1 MAGDLILHVG
11 MPRTGT
17 SAIQESLYYG
27 LNNPETLYFSFDETK
42 ASATLNA
49 LFSADPSDDPRLRLL
64 GWSPEKFADF
74 QRTAEQKLWHALSV
88 ATSTHS
94 SLYLSAENC
103 WVMQQS
109 ELQAMKR
116 FIDAARLTIRV
127 VAYVRPRHD
136 WLESRFQDYI
146 SRGGR
151 NFRVA
156 PPRMDVLNYAERI
169 QTLEQVFG
177 KTRVEL
183 FPYAPHLFPGNC
195 VVAHFSRTRQLDLPA
210 DAIRR
215 TPASLSL
222 PALRLLYAYRQ
233 HVPQRRGSKS
243 AVMQNQL
250 LLKQLSALSGPQLR
264 LHPEL
269 VAPILDPLQDQLAV
283 VSDRTGVAFPE
294 TWHRRDHE
302 LCVQSEQ
309 DLLNFCDQSLDWLCQ
324 VSHMP
329 QIRRGSAEQTAQQVA
344 ERVEKLRTAIPLSMT
359 IQWNLDATKRFLRR
373 VAQNI

>member
-109 ELQAMKR
+109 ELAAMKR
-116 FIDAARLTIRV
+116 FIEAARLPIRV
-127 VAYVRPRHD
+127 VAYIRPRHD

-156 PPRMDVLNYAERI
+156 PLRMDVLNYAERI

-177 KTRVEL
+177 KAWVEL
-183 FPYAPHLFPGNC
+183 FPYAPHLFPDKC
-195 VVAHFSRTRQLDLPA
+195 VVMHFRRTRELDLPA

-283 VSDRTGVAFPE
+283 VSDRTGVDFPE
-294 TWHRRDHE
+294 TWHRRDDE

-324 VSHMP
+324 VSRMP

>member
-1 MAGDLILHVG
+1 MAGEVILHAG
-11 MPRTGT
+11 MSRTGT

-42 ASATLNA
+42 ATATLNA
-49 LFSADPSDDPRLRLL
+49 LFSSDPSDDPRLRLL
-64 GWSPEKFADF
+64 GWSPERFADF

-109 ELQAMKR
+109 ELQALKR
-116 FIDAARLTIRV
+116 FIDAARLPIRV

-146 SRGGR
+146 ARGGR

-156 PPRMDVLNYAERI
+156 PQRVDVLNYAERI
-169 QTLEQVFG
+169 QNLDQVFG

-183 FPYAPHLFPGNC
+183 FPYAPQYFPDNC
-195 VVAHFSRTRQLDLPA
+195 VVTHFCRTRELDLPIE
-210 DAIRR
+210 AIRR

-233 HVPQRRGSKS
+233 HIPQRRGSKS
-243 AVMQNQL
+243 AVMQDQL
-250 LLKQLSALSGPQLR
+250 LLKQLSALSGPPLR
-264 LHPEL
+264 LHPSL
-269 VAPILDPLQDQLAV
+269 VAPVLDPLQDQLAL
-283 VSDRTGVAFPE
+283 VSERTRLNFAE
-294 TWHRRDHE
+294 TWHSRDE
-302 LCVQSEQ
+302 QLCVQSEQ

-324 VSHMP
+324 ASRMP
-329 QIRRGSAEQTAQQVA
+329 QIRRGTAEQTAQQVA
-344 ERVEKLRTAIPLSMT
+344 ERVEKLRTRIPLSLT

-373 VAQNI
+373 VAQNV